1 MLDDAL
7 VELEATLLDH
17 LLRTW
22 VAAIEDWH
30 VVDAC
35 HLVDCIHEGHE
46 VVFDVDILLT
56 MGREKDVFL
65 GLEVELIEDG
75 RGLNLWEYL
84 TKDFC
89 HRGAN
94 NVGVFWFDT

>member
-1 MLDDAL
+1 MEEGSFLGYGTRIGNDTEGVLLEFVVVEEAKGLMLDDAL

-35 HLVDCIHEGHE
+35 HLVDCIHEGNE
-46 VVFDVDILLT
+46 VVFDVDILL
-56 MGREKDVFL
+56 
-65 GLEVELIEDG
+65 
-75 RGLNLWEYL
+75 
-84 TKDFC
+84 
-89 HRGAN
+89 
-94 NVGVFWFDT
+94 